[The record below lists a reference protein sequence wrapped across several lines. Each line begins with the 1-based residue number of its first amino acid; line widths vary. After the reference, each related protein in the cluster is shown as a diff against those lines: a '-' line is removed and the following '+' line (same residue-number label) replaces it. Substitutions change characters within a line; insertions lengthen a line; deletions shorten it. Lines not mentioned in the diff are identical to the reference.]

1 MESADK
7 NTSIYPIGYVSQ
19 RTELSTHLIRVWE
32 KRYCAV
38 VPKRTD
44 SNRRLFSKADIKRL
58 QLLKQAVEAGHSISQ
73 ISKLS
78 SKELM
83 RLINDNLSNKDIYPV
98 NTRKSTYAPYF
109 LKLSFD
115 SISQLNADGLER
127 ALDEAAVHLP
137 KLELINSVIVP
148 LLTRVGNLWRQGEL
162 KIIYEHM
169 ATPIIRSLLWNL
181 LRSTE
186 VSKVAPHI
194 VIATPVNHKHE
205 LGALAI
211 ALIARESG
219 WRSLYLGPSLPADEI
234 AAAASLC
241 KASAVALSITFS
253 YDHHQFVEEVKK
265 LRRFLSN
272 NIIIF
277 IGGQGALTF
286 SDRFDE
292 SNVHFLDSLDNLKVA
307 LDNLLKR
314 ERN

>member
-1 MESADK
+1 MKSAK
-7 NTSIYPIGYVSQ
+7 ENISIYPIGYVSQ
-19 RTELSTHLIRVWE
+19 CTELSTHLIRIWE
-32 KRYCAV
+32 KRYCAI

-44 SNRRLFSKADIKRL
+44 SNRRLFSKAEIKRL

-78 SKELM
+78 SEELT
-83 RLINDNLSNKDIYPV
+83 RLIDDNLSNSGIYLV
-98 NTRKSTYAPYF
+98 NTRKSTDAPYF
-109 LKLSFD
+109 LQLSFD
-115 SISQLNADGLER
+115 NITQLNADGLER
-127 ALDEAAVHLP
+127 ALDQAAVHLH

-148 LLTRVGNLWRQGEL
+148 LLKKVGDLWRQGKL

-186 VSKVAPHI
+186 VSKEAPHI

-211 ALIARESG
+211 ALVARESG

-234 AAAASLC
+234 AAAVSLSN
-241 KASAVALSITFS
+241 AIAVALSITFS
-253 YDHHQFVEEVKK
+253 YDHQQLVEEVKK

-272 NIIIF
+272 DTTIF
-277 IGGQGALTF
+277 IGGQDASTF

-292 SNVHFLDSLDNLKVA
+292 LNVQLLDSLDNLKLA

>member
-1 MESADK
+1 MK
-7 NTSIYPIGYVSQ
+7 NATEDISIYPIGYVAQ
-19 RTELSTHLIRVWE
+19 CTELSTHLIRIWE
-32 KRYCAV
+32 KRYCAI

-44 SNRRLFSKADIKRL
+44 SNRRLFSKAEIKRL

-73 ISKLS
+73 ISNLS
-78 SKELM
+78 SEELM
-83 RLINDNLSNKDIYPV
+83 RLIDDNSSNSGLYLV
-98 NTRKSTYAPYF
+98 NTRKLTDAPYF
-109 LKLSFD
+109 LQISFD
-115 SISQLNADGLER
+115 SITQLNADGLER

-148 LLTRVGNLWRQGEL
+148 LLKKVGDLWRQGEL

-234 AAAASLC
+234 AAAASLSN
-241 KASAVALSITFS
+241 ASAVALSITFS
-253 YDHHQFVEEVKK
+253 YDHQQLVEEVKK

-272 NIIIF
+272 DTTLF
-277 IGGQGALTF
+277 IGGQDASTF

-292 SNVHFLDSLDNLKVA
+292 LNVQLLDSLDNLKLA